1 MPGLKVLVVG
11 GGGREHAIVRALA
24 RSPQEPELHC
34 SPGNAGICADA
45 RCPEIGSSVTEIV
58 AGAKSEGIDLV
69 VVGPE
74 APLVDGLVDALEAAG
89 IAAFGPSAG
98 AAMLEGSKLY
108 AKEAMAAAGVP
119 TAGHQVLRSPEQ
131 ALDALARSDYPIVLK
146 ADGLAAG
153 KGVIVAAS
161 EREAREAIDVFFTE
175 RRFGETTVVLEE
187 HLEGEELSL
196 LALCDGE
203 NVLPL
208 APAQDYKRIF
218 DGDEGPNTGG
228 MGSYSPVPGVTDAQ
242 LEEITDLVHRPIVA
256 LMAERGIPFHGV
268 LYAGLM
274 MTAAGPKVL
283 EFNCRFGDPET
294 QAVLPRLR
302 SDLLELCRLAREP
315 GGLDGVEA
323 EFSDQWAVS
332 LVLASAGY
340 PESSSKGDVIGGLA
354 EAAEAGAE
362 VFHAGTAERDG
373 EIVTNGGRVLAV
385 TAMGPS
391 PALARERAYDAAGKI
406 DFDGRQ
412 LRSDIAQR
420 AVDRA
425 GA

>member
-1 MPGLKVLVVG
+1 MKVLVIG
-11 GGGREHAIVRALA
+11 GGGREHAIIRALA
-24 RSPQEPELHC
+24 RSPREPELLC
-34 SPGNAGICADA
+34 APGNPGIGADA
-45 RCPEIGSSVTEIV
+45 RCLDAGGVVEEIV
-58 AGAKSEGIDLV
+58 AAAEAESVDLV

-74 APLVDGLVDALEAAG
+74 APLVDGLADALEQAG
-89 IAAFGPSAG
+89 IAAFGPSAE
-98 AAMLEGSKLY
+98 AAQLEGSKLY

-119 TAGHQVLRSPEQ
+119 TAAHEVLRSREQ
-131 ALDALARSDYPIVLK
+131 ALEAIAEASFPVVLK

-153 KGVIVAAS
+153 KGVIIAAT
-161 EREAREAIDVFFTE
+161 EREATEAIDVFFTE

-196 LALCDGE
+196 LAICDGK
-203 NVLPL
+203 NVVAL

-228 MGSYSPVPGVTDAQ
+228 MGSYSPVPGITDAQ

-274 MTAAGPKVL
+274 MTPAGPRVL

-302 SDLLELCRLAREP
+302 TDLLELCLAAREP
-315 GGLDGVEA
+315 GGLEGMRA
-323 EFSDQWAVS
+323 EFCEEWAVT

-340 PESSSKGDVIGGLA
+340 PQSSSKGDPIAGLDRA
-354 EAAEAGAE
+354 SESGVE

-373 EIVTNGGRVLAV
+373 EIVTDGGRVLAV
-385 TAMGPS
+385 TALGTS
-391 PALARERAYDAAGKI
+391 PGDARERAYDAAGKI
-406 DFDGRQ
+406 EFDGRQ
-412 LRSDIAQR
+412 MRGDIAER
-420 AVDRA
+420 AAEKA